1 MNGLA
6 NTMTRFRL
14 DPILAESTRFV
25 TDLNL
30 CQVLFKNDSHFP
42 WLILVPRHPH
52 LKEIM
57 DLSGHNRA
65 QLIHEIAQ
73 VSKVLRNLYS
83 PDKINVASLGNQ
95 VAQLHIHII
104 ARYEKDI
111 AWPEAPF
118 GIPPEP
124 YDGPTL
130 ESQVTELQWRFSED
144 YTQRLRPV

>member
-1 MNGLA
+1 MDWQID
-6 NTMTRFRL
+6 MTRFKL
-14 DPILAESTRFV
+14 DPALSESTRFV
-25 TDLNL
+25 VDLNL
-30 CQVLFKNDSHFP
+30 CQVLFKNDTHFP
-42 WLILVPRHPH
+42 WIILVPRHSN

-95 VAQLHIHII
+95 VSQLHVHVV
-104 ARYEKDI
+104 ARYEKDR

-118 GIPPEP
+118 GIPPQP
-124 YDGPTL
+124 YT
-130 ESQVTELQWRFSED
+130 ESDLAAQVAELQWRFSD
-144 YTQRLRPV
+144 SYAQRLRPI